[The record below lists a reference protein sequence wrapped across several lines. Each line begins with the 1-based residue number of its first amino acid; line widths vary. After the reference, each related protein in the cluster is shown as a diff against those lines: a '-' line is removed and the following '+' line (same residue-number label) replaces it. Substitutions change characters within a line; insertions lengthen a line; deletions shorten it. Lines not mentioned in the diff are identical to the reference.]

1 MLNDWQIT
9 KMSSLSEFWSNFVKI
24 LASLRY
30 FYQYFC
36 KRMGFIELKCIYV
49 FMYLCIYVLFVI
61 LSFCHEKCL
70 LNGRVILKVQS
81 QTIRAACF

>member
-49 FMYLCIYVLFVI
+49 FMFY

-70 LNGRVILKVQS
+70 LNGRGRVILKVQP

>member
-49 FMYLCIYVLFVI
+49 FMYLYFICHFVMKNV
-61 LSFCHEKCL
+61 C
-70 LNGRVILKVQS
+70 
-81 QTIRAACF
+81 

>member
-49 FMYLCIYVLFVI
+49 FMYLCFICHFVMKNV
-61 LSFCHEKCL
+61 C
-70 LNGRVILKVQS
+70 
-81 QTIRAACF
+81 

>member
-1 MLNDWQIT
+1 MIGKSLRCQVY

-49 FMYLCIYVLFVI
+49 LFVI
-61 LSFCHEKCL
+61 LS
-70 LNGRVILKVQS
+70 
-81 QTIRAACF
+81 